1 MQYDEAAL
9 AASRYHSQLDRGD
22 IKWLYDNGYIYFN
35 HNLGFYTQH
44 FLANPLLKQ
53 QFLLIG
59 TTRKPDLEDSFVS
72 TIEHVEFPFIG
83 HQWHPEKTA
92 HEKGPA
98 YAFLDQSS
106 RTTRVLAD
114 LLLVVVD
121 SCRESAV
128 DPATLHPTVHG
139 FLAPWMQQVQTTF
152 TFSDK
157 VYTVR
162 RFLSDQEILFD

>member
-1 MQYDEAAL
+1 MQIDRAAL

-22 IKWLYDNGYIYFN
+22 IEWLYGSGYIYFN
-35 HNLGFYTQH
+35 HNLGIYTQH
-44 FLANPLLKQ
+44 FLANPELSS

-59 TTRKPDLEDSFVS
+59 TTRKPELEDSFVS
-72 TIEHVEFPFIG
+72 SIEHVKYPFIAL
-83 HQWHPEKTA
+83 QWHPEKTA

-98 YAFLDQSS
+98 YSYLDQSS
-106 RTTRVLAD
+106 RTTRIFND
-114 LLLVVVD
+114 LLLVVLD
-121 SCRESAV
+121 SCRGSAL
-128 DPATLHPTVHG
+128 DPDSLHPTVHA
-139 FLAPWMQQVQTTF
+139 FLAPWMQQLQTTF